1 LLEFILNHRILVSIN
16 LEKRKGSLTMLQVS
30 DTASREIK
38 KVLDTAQAKGR
49 QLVIY
54 FQGFG

>member
-1 LLEFILNHRILVSIN
+1 LLDLFLNHRTLLSIN
-16 LEKRKGSLTMLQVS
+16 LEKRKGSETMLQVS

>member
-1 LLEFILNHRILVSIN
+1 
-16 LEKRKGSLTMLQVS
+16 MLQVS

>member
-1 LLEFILNHRILVSIN
+1 VSDN
-16 LEKRKGSLTMLQVS
+16 LEKKKGLLTMLQVS

-38 KVLDTAQAKGR
+38 KVLDSAQAKGR